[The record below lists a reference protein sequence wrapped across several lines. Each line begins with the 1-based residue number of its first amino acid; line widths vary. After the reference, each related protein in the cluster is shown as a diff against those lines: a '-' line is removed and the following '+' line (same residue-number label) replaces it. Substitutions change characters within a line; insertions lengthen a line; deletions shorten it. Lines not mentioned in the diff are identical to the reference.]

1 MLQNTL
7 NANYEASV
15 LRAWADEMSLANQQE
30 TSWSM
35 MR

>member
-1 MLQNTL
+1 MQISLKN
-7 NANYEASV
+7 NEIGV